1 MTKEQAG
8 EWLMHNRYFA
18 EQWCKRV
25 KIDPNDLSTFDVEI
39 MKGEYEASLYRCK
52 HCNEI
57 KPKHEFN
64 SFDNTRVSLR
74 CKPCQKRIDHKLVV
88 FEDGLL
94 KTKQVKGFNW
104 LLGYSVIEKRYE

>member
-25 KIDPNDLSTFDVEI
+25 KIDPNNLTVSEVKS
-39 MKGEYEASLYRCK
+39 MKLEQENELYRCK
-52 HCNEI
+52 HCGEV
-57 KPKHEFN
+57 KHKDEFN